1 MAKKRKINA
10 AEFMASPQVRI
21 KRTEAYAEKVRLMFA
36 QTVNNILALNK
47 SMPSLDDG
55 VMFSFDGESM
65 KMQKKVEEALRQL
78 HSAATLAIRRG
89 IAVEWDIA
97 NDEIDK
103 LLNSV
108 YGKKV
113 LSSPEFN
120 GWMNRNDSARDAF
133 LNRSEKGMNLSD
145 RVWKSVRQL
154 RDEMEVAMTVAIG
167 EGDSASSMSRKV
179 REYLND
185 PDLMFRRFRYK
196 AGEKDII
203 DPETGEVIGKE
214 PVYKLK
220 WKKRVKD
227 EKTGKYKFIDYDRK
241 SYETGQGVYKSSAK
255 NAMRLTRTETNM
267 AYRRADHSRW
277 QGMDFV
283 LGQHIEPSKNHKI
296 EDICDKLQGD
306 YPKDFQFD
314 GFHPQCY
321 CVCTPILMSEDEMA
335 KVNEA
340 FLKGETYTPKG
351 KQITDYP
358 QGFKDWVR
366 EKADKIVDAHDYGK
380 DPYFVRNNYQ
390 AVDQILNPDKYE
402 KKLTPLEIAAQ
413 RHEDRTP
420 EKIDEIT
427 KKARFRAKSMDAA
440 GRYLDE
446 FKDIDGFDT
455 SALQDAYDHARWD
468 DVRSEALKLAQAKR
482 GIIESGINAMNEG
495 KDYGEVD
502 ITKLQDLIK
511 GSALI
516 ALRDQAK
523 IIMDKIKLVK
533 EFEAQVID
541 LIPDVHEWH
550 KQFTM
555 NELTSAHDA
564 IEKSFAK
571 MQGKSL
577 AEQKK
582 MLEKEIKYVEDP
594 TFLKP
599 HTQYPTWKVVQDAY
613 ARKLEE
619 VIYQQKIEAIKVQMD
634 PVEMWSINH
643 PQSKNV
649 ANLLLDYKVALANKE
664 DIIIIQQKATLAY
677 TEYQKRLKEQA
688 KRDAKKAAKGKMD
701 NPTLKFDDDCFTD
714 DRRNAAIWNITAKDA
729 DDYFHQNAVEFYQ
742 KVTADEKT
750 ALAGYTGGSGYI
762 TRPLRAIT
770 PYEYDYLPY
779 KDKSDRD
786 IKNMTTALYKQ
797 TLKDDTWLKRDS
809 DPWNIEYIFG
819 ISDLS
824 VYRTNPNALKGMIGL
839 EDSFQSCGSCKNT
852 RFTATGPKD
861 VIMNIYCPKGTYA
874 AYAEP
879 WSSCGTYGKNWNCKD
894 KANPTSRNENEVILQ
909 RGAMLKITKAEYKNG
924 MWYIDVELIGFN
936 VRDYT
941 MEVNSHGYYC
951 KFK

>member
-1 MAKKRKINA
+1 MAKKSKINA
-10 AEFMASPQVRI
+10 SEFMASPQVRI

-103 LLNSV
+103 ILNSV

-133 LNRSEKGMNLSD
+133 LNRSEKGMSLSD

-440 GRYLDE
+440 ERYLDE

-482 GIIESGINAMNEG
+482 SIIEGGINAMNDG

-502 ITKLQDLIK
+502 ITKLQTLIK
-511 GSALI
+511 GSDII

-541 LIPDVHEWH
+541 LIPDVHMWH

-555 NELTSAHDA
+555 NELNAAHDA
-564 IEKSFAK
+564 IDKGLAK
-571 MQGKSL
+571 ISGHSL

-582 MLEKEIKYVEDP
+582 MLEKEIQYVEDP

-613 ARKLEE
+613 KTKLEE
-619 VIYQQKIEAIKVQMD
+619 VIYQQKLEAITAQMSV
-634 PVEMWSINH
+634 VEIWSANH

-649 ANLLLDYKVALANKE
+649 ATLLLDYKLALANKS
-664 DIIIIQQKATLAY
+664 DIPTIQAKATLAY
-677 TEYQKRLKEQA
+677 TEYQKRIKEQA
-688 KRDAKKAAKGKMD
+688 KRDAKKIAKNGGLVSFDQDVYSQKRKDAAMWAKTTRKADENLRDKCGEVWIGATDDEKDAIYGYTSSYCNIQEPLRGLTYYGSESQKKLGEKRIPLIESIINKSYYDFDMWVQRGDTSVALKKFGLLNYDTASDAEMYALVGKTGTEGAFWSAGVAKGKG
-701 NPTLKFDDDCFTD
+701 FDHKPIIF
-714 DRRNAAIWNITAKDA
+714 NIYVPKGSRLMYCEPFSA
-729 DDYFHQNAVEFYQ
+729 F
-742 KVTADEKT
+742 
-750 ALAGYTGGSGYI
+750 GCGSG
-762 TRPLRAIT
+762 RHW
-770 PYEYDYLPY
+770 DG
-779 KDKSDRD
+779 KSP
-786 IKNMTTALYKQ
+786 Q
-797 TLKDDTWLKRDS
+797 GS
-809 DPWNIEYIFG
+809 FG
-819 ISDLS
+819 DES
-824 VYRTNPNALKGMIGL
+824 
-839 EDSFQSCGSCKNT
+839 E
-852 RFTATGPKD
+852 
-861 VIMNIYCPKGTYA
+861 
-874 AYAEP
+874 
-879 WSSCGTYGKNWNCKD
+879 
-894 KANPTSRNENEVILQ
+894 ILIQ
-909 RGAMLKITKAEYKNG
+909 RGTTFRVTKVEKSG
-924 MWYIDVELIGFN
+924 GKWYIDVEIVSQNPLPFP
-936 VRDYT
+936 Y
-941 MEVNSHGYYC
+941 VNGYPYPY
-951 KFK
+951 

>member
-1 MAKKRKINA
+1 
-10 AEFMASPQVRI
+10 MASPQVRI

-214 PVYKLK
+214 PIYKLK

-358 QGFKDWVR
+358 QGFKDWVM

-390 AVDQILNPDKYE
+390 AVDQILHPDKYE

-440 GRYLDE
+440 ERYLDE

-455 SALQDAYDHARWD
+455 SALRDAYDHARWD
-468 DVRSEALKLAQAKR
+468 DVRSEALKLAQSKR

-511 GSALI
+511 GSDLI

-523 IIMDKIKLVK
+523 LIMDKIKLVK

-564 IEKSFAK
+564 IEKTFAK

-613 ARKLEE
+613 NAKLEDI
-619 VIYQQKIEAIKVQMD
+619 IYQQKIETIKIQMD
-634 PVEMWSINH
+634 PVETWSMQH

-649 ANLLLDYKVALANKE
+649 ANLLNDYLEAVAMKQ
-664 DIIIIQQKATLAY
+664 DIAIIQAKATLAY
-677 TEYQKRLKEQA
+677 SEYQKRLKEQA
-688 KRDAKKAAKGKMD
+688 RRDAKKGVSSGEVIFDQDAYSAKRKDAALWAKTTKKADDNLRSKCGDVWRNATDAEKDAIYGYTSSYCNIQEPLRGLTYYGSEAQKKLGLERIPHIESIINKSSYDFDMWVQRGDTAVALKKFGLMNYDTASDAEIYALLGKTGTEGAFWSAGVAKGKG
-701 NPTLKFDDDCFTD
+701 FDHKPIIF
-714 DRRNAAIWNITAKDA
+714 NIYVPRGAKLMYCEPFSA
-729 DDYFHQNAVEFYQ
+729 F
-742 KVTADEKT
+742 
-750 ALAGYTGGSGYI
+750 GCGSG
-762 TRPLRAIT
+762 RSW
-770 PYEYDYLPY
+770 D
-779 KDKSDRD
+779 
-786 IKNMTTALYKQ
+786 
-797 TLKDDTWLKRDS
+797 
-809 DPWNIEYIFG
+809 G
-819 ISDLS
+819 ISQQ
-824 VYRTNPNALKGMIGL
+824 R
-839 EDSFQSCGSCKNT
+839 SFGDES
-852 RFTATGPKD
+852 
-861 VIMNIYCPKGTYA
+861 
-874 AYAEP
+874 E
-879 WSSCGTYGKNWNCKD
+879 
-894 KANPTSRNENEVILQ
+894 ILIQ
-909 RGAMLKITKAEYKNG
+909 RGTKYRITKIEKSG
-924 MWYIDVELIGFN
+924 GKWYIDVEIVSQNPLPFPYVG
-936 VRDYT
+936 
-941 MEVNSHGYYC
+941 GYPYL
-951 KFK
+951 